1 MTQCEVTRTHIRRT
15 TLGET
20 QDVRR
25 VPGWNT
31 MRLGSP
37 TSRWQKQTNT
47 SELKEHKPLNIT
59 CLCNCGEGTKALGGE
74 WERVRRL
81 LCLQSPGS
89 WLVGPGSP
97 NGQRFW
103 GLWVSGLFEKDLWSR
118 IKVIYLRTEDHAG
131 FWYLKQ
137 GRGEIQRARGG
148 EWGETEEGSRGERG
162 EEELCVMSV
171 FPCLSYFEMWLNGPP
186 SVRQVPGLRAARS
199 PPREPETDRNCKC
212 PACLNI
218 WIICTLINLFKKC
231 KTKWLA
237 WT

>member
-1 MTQCEVTRTHIRRT
+1 MRGDENAHQTHNTWWDAGCKACPWVKYHAFRESHKSLAKTNKHIRAKRT
-15 TLGET
+15 
-20 QDVRR
+20 
-25 VPGWNT
+25 
-31 MRLGSP
+31 
-37 TSRWQKQTNT
+37 QTAQHHMLVQLWGGNK
-47 SELKEHKPLNIT
+47 S
-59 CLCNCGEGTKALGGE
+59 ARGE

-97 NGQRFW
+97 NGHRFW

-218 WIICTLINLFKKC
+218 WIIFTLINLFKKC